1 MDYIDDKS
9 VDCIIADMPYGQTAQ
24 NEWDTIIPFEPM
36 WEQYSRV
43 IKDKGVILLF
53 ANGMFTAKLMCS
65 NPAMWRYNLIWEKSQ
80 PSGFLNARRMPLRA
94 HEDIC
99 VFYKSLPAYHP
110 QMSTG
115 PRKISTA
122 EHKRNSKKSTDYRS
136 HQLCSYDSDKRYPRS
151 VLKFPKDIQ
160 KSAIHPTQKPVALIE
175 YLIRTYTDPGNL
187 ILDPCAGSMTTA
199 IAALKTGRKYI
210 CIEKDKEIFQKGCER
225 IQEYTQN
232 QSL

>member
-1 MDYIDDKS
+1 
-9 VDCIIADMPYGQTAQ
+9 
-24 NEWDTIIPFEPM
+24 
-36 WEQYSRV
+36 
-43 IKDKGVILLF
+43 
-53 ANGMFTAKLMCS
+53 MCS

-175 YLIRTYTDPGNL
+175 YLIRTYTNPGEVVVDN
-187 ILDPCAGSMTTA
+187 CMGGGSTPVA
-199 IAALKTGRKYI
+199 CLNTGRR
-210 CIEKDKEIFQKGCER
+210 CIGFEKDGAIYETACRRVKGRAE
-225 IQEYTQN
+225 ELATA
-232 QSL
+232 